1 MIINVIYQDLL
12 RLNPMKKIEIELVL
26 PQGALFYHNINLF
39 IYKQYINFLYKLN
52 CFAVD
57 QKCFSCPFS
66 KECYYYHCTGENF
79 KYYPNILIENPIFTQ
94 AIFQKEGILKISFFI
109 IGEDTKHINYLKLF
123 FQSYLN
129 QKIQGYFFYLK
140 NINMIDCNQ
149 KNISLNHIM
158 ISSCIKT
165 THFTDEYNQMINYYN
180 KRYLTQY
187 NNLSNCMIDI
197 KNIKHSQQEGIQ
209 FKTKK
214 IVPRGFTYQ
223 ILFNE
228 NINIPLD
235 ILYIGIGNFNF
246 IGGGE
251 LET

>member
-1 MIINVIYQDLL
+1 
-12 RLNPMKKIEIELVL
+12 MKKIEIELIL
-26 PQGALFYHNINLF
+26 PQGALFYQNINLF

-52 CFAVD
+52 CFVVD
-57 QKCFSCPFS
+57 QKCCSCPLS

-79 KYYPNILIENPIFTQ
+79 KYYPNILIENPIFKEHL
-94 AIFQKEGILKISFFI
+94 AKFQVPK
-109 IGEDTKHINYLKLF
+109 
-123 FQSYLN
+123 
-129 QKIQGYFFYLK
+129 YFFYLK

-180 KRYLTQY
+180 KHYLAQY
-187 NNLSNCMIDI
+187 NNLSNYMVDI

-223 ILFNE
+223 ISFNE
-228 NINIPLD
+228 DINIPLD
-235 ILYIGIGNFNF
+235 ILYIGIGHFNF